1 MELMKVYADPITV
14 NCRKVLAGL
23 DLIGA
28 PFEHVHV
35 DYFTG
40 QHKGDEYMALN
51 PNASVPALVDGDLV
65 LWESNAILMYA
76 ADKVGNHAAYPTELK
91 VRADINRWLLWESS
105 SWFGSCYVYLVE
117 HCVKPLLAAEPDPQV
132 IAAQDATWN
141 KLAAILDARL
151 ARHDWIT
158 GGAPTIADIAI
169 AAPMHLH
176 PYQKLPLAQ
185 HPHLH
190 RWMTERVETLPCWE
204 RSFVGEGFTTE
215 RRAA

>member
-28 PFEHVHV
+28 PYEHVHV

-76 ADKVGNHAAYPTELK
+76 ADKVGNHAAYPTDLK

-141 KLAAILDARL
+141 KLAAILNARL
-151 ARHDWIT
+151 ARQVP
-158 GGAPTIADIAI
+158 ASVRTICVDSDADSVIKLMDRGSHQAFGLVTDCEFFLKEL
-169 AAPMHLH
+169 AAQL
-176 PYQKLPLAQ
+176 K
-185 HPHLH
+185 
-190 RWMTERVETLPCWE
+190 ED
-204 RSFVGEGFTTE
+204 
-215 RRAA
+215 